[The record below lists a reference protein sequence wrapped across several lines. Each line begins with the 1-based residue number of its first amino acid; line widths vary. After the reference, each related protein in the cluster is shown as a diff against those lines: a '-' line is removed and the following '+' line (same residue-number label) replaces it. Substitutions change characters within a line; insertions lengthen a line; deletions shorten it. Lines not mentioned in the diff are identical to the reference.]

1 MHAWAVLNLLRPVI
15 AHHARFVASKL
26 NLPKPERIFLFD
38 FDVSEGPTTFGTL
51 LGEPEVVVVA
61 DIFGA
66 DDLVGGLSI
75 DIVLLERRKKKRNE
89 EEKKDDQKKKGSV
102 KEKGR
107 EKEGRFIIMLRL

>member
-15 AHHARFVASKL
+15 AHHARFFASKL

-75 DIVLLERRKKKRNE
+75 DIVLLR
-89 EEKKDDQKKKGSV
+89 EEKKREMKKKKKTPKKKGSV

>member
-75 DIVLLERRKKKRNE
+75 DIVLLREEKKREMKKKKKTTKKKRFS
-89 EEKKDDQKKKGSV
+89 KG
-102 KEKGR
+102 EGER
-107 EKEGRFIIMLRL
+107 EGGKI